1 MGKRGRGGKGME
13 LGAHMGKWSGLKR
26 GGGGGR
32 YMGRQQVF
40 SRWMRGER
48 EWGNTPL
55 IKWGHEGW
63 GKR

>member
-13 LGAHMGKWSGLKR
+13 LGAHMGKWRGLKR

-40 SRWMRGER
+40 SRWMRGDGSGVIR
-48 EWGNTPL
+48 HL
-55 IKWGHEGW
+55 
-63 GKR
+63 